1 VTAGGRVARRG
12 ATSAISASVNLG
24 GLALVLCARLQ
35 HHPAMVNVLLASTP
49 GGRSARASRLLAVV
63 AFVASVAPVFV
74 APAASARTI
83 QRPDLLRYFTE
94 AGTTGTMV
102 VRHAGQRPRTVVVG
116 ARRSHTRFLP
126 SSTFKIPNSLL
137 AIDRGVAS
145 GPSQPYPGPNPN
157 FLVDGKPFL
166 PAACEGDLTLATA
179 FQFSCVPVYQRI
191 ARRLGRAVYARA
203 VRAMDYGNRRVD
215 GAPLDSFWLE
225 GPFAISAHEQV
236 RFLERL
242 RRGALP
248 VSRRAMR
255 DVRSMMVLERD
266 AGVVLRGKTGYV
278 FSTSPNVGW
287 WVGWVASG
295 RASWTF
301 ALNLD
306 ITRPEHAAARI
317 PIGRAI
323 LAQLGAL
330 PRATAGVARRGLT
343 G

>member
-1 VTAGGRVARRG
+1 MVNALPAGRSGVRS
-12 ATSAISASVNLG
+12 ATSW
-24 GLALVLCARLQ
+24 
-35 HHPAMVNVLLASTP
+35 
-49 GGRSARASRLLAVV
+49 RLLAVV
-63 AFVASVAPVFV
+63 ASVASVAALFI
-74 APAASARTI
+74 APAARAQTI
-83 QRPDLLRYFTE
+83 QRPDLLRYFTD

-102 VRHAGQRPRTVVVG
+102 VHHAGPRPRTVVVG

-145 GPSQPYPGPNPN
+145 GSSQPYPGPNST
-157 FLVDGKPFL
+157 FLVKGKPFL

-179 FQFSCVPVYQRI
+179 FGFSCIPIYQRI
-191 ARRLGRAVYARA
+191 ARRLGRAVYTRA

-248 VSRRAMR
+248 VSRRALR
-255 DVRSMMVLERD
+255 DVRSMMVLER
-266 AGVVLRGKTGYV
+266 AGGVVLRGKTGYV

-287 WVGWVASG
+287 WVGWVASSG
-295 RASWTF
+295 ASWTF

-306 ITRPEHAAARI
+306 ITRSEHTAARI
-317 PIGRAI
+317 AIGRAI
-323 LAQLGAL
+323 LAELGAL
-330 PRATAGVARRGLT
+330 APGTPDTTQRRSIG
-343 G
+343 

>member
-1 VTAGGRVARRG
+1 
-12 ATSAISASVNLG
+12 
-24 GLALVLCARLQ
+24 
-35 HHPAMVNVLLASTP
+35 MVNALLASTP
-49 GGRSARASRLLAVV
+49 GDRSARACRLLAVV
-63 AFVASVAPVFV
+63 AFVASVGLVFI
-74 APAASARTI
+74 APAAPARTI
-83 QRPDLLRYFTE
+83 QRPDLLRYFTD

-102 VRHAGQRPRTVVVG
+102 VRHAGRRPRTVVVG

-179 FQFSCVPVYQRI
+179 FGFSCIPIYQRI
-191 ARRLGRAVYARA
+191 ARQLGRAVYARA

-215 GAPLDSFWLE
+215 GAALDSFWLE

-236 RFLERL
+236 SFLERL

-255 DVRSMMVLERD
+255 DVRSMMVLER
-266 AGVVLRGKTGYV
+266 AGGVVLRGKTGYV

-295 RASWTF
+295 SESWTF

-317 PIGRAI
+317 AIGRAI
-323 LAQLGAL
+323 LGELGAL
-330 PRATAGVARRGLT
+330 PRAMAGAARRGPV